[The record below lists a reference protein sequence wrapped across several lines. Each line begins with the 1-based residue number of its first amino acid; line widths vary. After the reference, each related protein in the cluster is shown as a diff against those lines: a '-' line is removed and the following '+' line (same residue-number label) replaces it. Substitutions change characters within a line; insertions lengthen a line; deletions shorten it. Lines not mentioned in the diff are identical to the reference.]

1 MTQIEVE
8 GTEVVQPEVEDDG
21 PKAVRSTTPVLTHL
35 ESMEAASEVAGSVS
49 LQLKS
54 METGPE
60 VVLDDDLPS
69 TVRNSSFTYRVNV
82 KIFDGTRAT
91 RSNFLRIQLF
101 FLSADSDPSSLSMRI
116 RIQLKNFVENCRS

>member
-21 PKAVRSTTPVLTHL
+21 PKAARSTTPVLTHL
-35 ESMEAASEVAGSVS
+35 ESMETASEVAGSVS

-69 TVRNSSFTYRVNV
+69 TVRNSSFYVHS
-82 KIFDGTRAT
+82 KCQD
-91 RSNFLRIQLF
+91 L
-101 FLSADSDPSSLSMRI
+101 
-116 RIQLKNFVENCRS
+116 